1 MSSPAM
7 CRSDDDLSYF
17 FFGTLRHA
25 PLLSAV
31 LGHDRWSGVPAR
43 LDGWQAV
50 PAENAAWPVLQ
61 PAPDAAA
68 PGILVSGLTETD
80 RVRLDFYEAG
90 SGYVARPVLVVTASG
105 PQAALVFL
113 TPPVGLARVSR
124 HAPAGPHAAWD
135 LAAWIRDHGA
145 VVTETAREFMDHMGA
160 RDPAALVGPYATM
173 QVRASSRLA
182 ARATP
187 GPATLRRAGGA
198 AEVRVTAVRRPY
210 LGYFMVEE
218 QDLSFPRFDGGRSP
232 LVTRAAF
239 VAGDAATVLPWDPV
253 LDRVL
258 VVEQFR
264 FAPFV
269 RDDPHPFSIEAIAG
283 RIDPG
288 ETAEQAAR
296 REAEEEAGLT
306 LGPMERVAAYYPS
319 PGAVT
324 EHLTSFV
331 ARADLADAVMR
342 LGGVADEAEDIR
354 AHVIP
359 FARLMDLVVSGEVAN
374 GPLILTALW
383 LDGQRDRLRAAWE
396 ASGRLG

>member
-1 MSSPAM
+1 MSTEDRDPDPAP
-7 CRSDDDLSYF
+7 LSVAATGSAFF

-31 LGHDRWSGVPAR
+31 LGHDRWTGQPAQ
-43 LDGWQAV
+43 LPGWRAV
-50 PAENAAWPVLQ
+50 HAGGEAFPVLL
-61 PAPDAAA
+61 PDPDALTD
-68 PGILVSGLTETD
+68 GVLVTDLTATD
-80 RVRLDFYEAG
+80 RDRLDFYEG
-90 SGYVARPVLVVTASG
+90 GYGYAARPVTVVTAAGSRAAMTYLTVSG
-105 PQAALVFL
+105 Q
-113 TPPVGLARVSR
+113 PVG
-124 HAPAGPHAAWD
+124 APWSFPTWV
-135 LAAWIRDHGA
+135 RDHGA
-145 VVTETAREFMDHMGA
+145 VVTETAHEFMSYFGE
-160 RDPAALVGPYATM
+160 RDPDDLVRPYATM
-173 QVRASSRLA
+173 QVRAASRLA
-182 ARATP
+182 ARATAA
-187 GPATLRRAGGA
+187 PATLRRHGGGDA
-198 AEVRVTAVRRPY
+198 AQVRALRRPY

-218 QDLSFPRFDGGRSP
+218 QDLAIPRFDGGLSP
-232 LVTRAAF
+232 VVTRAAF

-253 LDRVL
+253 RDRVL

-288 ETAEQAAR
+288 ETPEDAAR
-296 REAEEEAGLT
+296 REAQEEAGLT

-319 PGAVT
+319 PGALV

-331 ARADLADAVMR
+331 ACADLPETMPR

-359 FARLMDLVVSGEVAN
+359 FARLMDLVASGEVAN

-383 LDGQRDRLRAAWE
+383 LAAQRDRLRDVWRA
-396 ASGRLG
+396 G